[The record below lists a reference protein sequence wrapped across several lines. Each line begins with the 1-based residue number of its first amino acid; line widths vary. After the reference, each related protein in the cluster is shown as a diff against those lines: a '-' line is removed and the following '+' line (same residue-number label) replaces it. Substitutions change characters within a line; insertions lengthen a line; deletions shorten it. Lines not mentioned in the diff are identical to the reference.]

1 MSNIELNIKG
11 EIICILFILFSF
23 ILAFPFYKINPEYSR
38 KVIHIM
44 LGNFYFI
51 ALFYFSD
58 WYFACLGPFA
68 FIFVNYF
75 SIKYRFIKLMLRHP
89 KKNDKNI
96 KYDYGTVYYA
106 ISLTIITI
114 YSWKIKKPEI
124 GVCPFLS
131 MAFGDGFACILGS
144 SIKSPSVVIFGSTK
158 SLIGSLTM
166 FLVCFLINLIF
177 FYYYNIDYGIIK
189 AFFLGIISTF
199 LEAFSP
205 YSTDNLTVPLVIL
218 ILMSFLF

>member
-124 GVCPFLS
+124 TAAANAKHTDS
-131 MAFGDGFACILGS
+131 SLGKPVFFVIIRIS
-144 SIKSPSVVIFGSTK
+144 CRDKTNASI
-158 SLIGSLTM
+158 
-166 FLVCFLINLIF
+166 
-177 FYYYNIDYGIIK
+177 GIK
-189 AFFLGIISTF
+189 
-199 LEAFSP
+199 
-205 YSTDNLTVPLVIL
+205 
-218 ILMSFLF
+218 